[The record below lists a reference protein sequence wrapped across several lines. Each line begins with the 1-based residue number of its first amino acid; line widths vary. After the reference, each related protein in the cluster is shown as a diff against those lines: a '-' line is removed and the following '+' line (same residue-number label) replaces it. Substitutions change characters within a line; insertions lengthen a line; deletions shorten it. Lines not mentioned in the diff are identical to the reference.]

1 MDIFFEKKMPSNT
14 TSSRG
19 RKSQN
24 GDTIRDENSNGNT
37 FYKDNEEQM
46 ALLTHSTR
54 YLKK

>member
-1 MDIFFEKKMPSNT
+1 MPSNK